1 MSYIRARVLCVG
13 EAMVELSNTNF
24 ATNST
29 SIGIAGDTLNTAIY
43 IKRLLGDQVVVD
55 YLTVLGVD
63 FYSDQILNYIASEGV
78 GTEKIRRIS
87 SSGPG
92 IYAIS
97 TDKLGERSFS
107 YWRDNSAAKTL
118 FGRSV
123 DFESMLGYDFIY
135 FSGIS
140 LAILAQ
146 RARDDFQRWVT
157 DKRGDISFFFDSNYR
172 KTLWLNTVIA
182 QSTIEKALR
191 NSTIAFASLD
201 DHKQLTGQNNE
212 ASIVNGLEKSGATQV
227 VLKRGEDG
235 PLLIGKTFGHIEQ
248 SCFLKENFSITEG
261 LPPEVNLN
269 NEKNNGETILKLIR
283 KNLVLSAHDVSSG
296 GLLVALSEMSIGSNL
311 GAKILKPRK
320 LRNKLEYFFGEDQGR
335 YVIEINSSNLD
346 QIIKIL
352 EDDNIYFE
360 NIGKTQ
366 KEFFEVEGELKLN
379 INDLFKINNTWYNKY

>member
-1 MSYIRARVLCVG
+1 MSYIKARVLCVG

-63 FYSDQILNYIASEGV
+63 FYSDQILNYISSEGV

-212 ASIVNGLEKSGATQV
+212 ASIVNGLKKSGATQV

-235 PLLIGKTFGHIEQ
+235 PLLIGKTTANPSFERIKNVVDSTAAGDSFNAGFIASYLQGHSYLTCAEHGHMLA
-248 SCFLKENFSITEG
+248 SK
-261 LPPEVNLN
+261 
-269 NEKNNGETILKLIR
+269 
-283 KNLVLSAHDVSSG
+283 VLQYPGAVCPMSAMRRDTQPKKGARSG
-296 GLLVALSEMSIGSNL
+296 
-311 GAKILKPRK
+311 
-320 LRNKLEYFFGEDQGR
+320 
-335 YVIEINSSNLD
+335 
-346 QIIKIL
+346 
-352 EDDNIYFE
+352 
-360 NIGKTQ
+360 
-366 KEFFEVEGELKLN
+366 
-379 INDLFKINNTWYNKY
+379 